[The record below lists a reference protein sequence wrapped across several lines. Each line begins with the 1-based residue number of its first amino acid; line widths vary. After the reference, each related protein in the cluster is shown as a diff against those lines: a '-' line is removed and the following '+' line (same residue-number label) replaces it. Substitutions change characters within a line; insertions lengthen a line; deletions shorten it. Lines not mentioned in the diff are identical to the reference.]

1 MAQPSNSCNQQAVPS
16 SLLSAIL
23 PQQHQGRQL
32 LQGTPKSVDSQSS
45 QRGHCRNGLPCRLG
59 ERAAVGRS
67 CKRTCTSLTSIKS
80 YLSSTLMIV
89 SHASEEFEKFLGSWQ
104 EGAWKAS
111 SYVNNNFYIFSPFLS
126 CFSILFITFALDKKG
141 ISCASQSPLSTKE
154 CMSLKVYEVRVEY
167 FDFY

>member
-111 SYVNNNFYIFSPFLS
+111 SYVNNNFYIFSPFFRVSQYYSLPLHLTRKEYPAPANLLS
-126 CFSILFITFALDKKG
+126 RQKNVC
-141 ISCASQSPLSTKE
+141 
-154 CMSLKVYEVRVEY
+154 R
-167 FDFY
+167 

>member
-59 ERAAVGRS
+59 ERTIVEVKNLPKLS
-67 CKRTCTSLTSIKS
+67 LFPNIFRT
-80 YLSSTLMIV
+80 
-89 SHASEEFEKFLGSWQ
+89 F
-104 EGAWKAS
+104 GAD
-111 SYVNNNFYIFSPFLS
+111 N
-126 CFSILFITFALDKKG
+126 
-141 ISCASQSPLSTKE
+141 
-154 CMSLKVYEVRVEY
+154 
-167 FDFY
+167 